1 MRKLL
6 LITTSL
12 LALSACGF
20 QLKGQQPYDRLPY
33 QAWQVDGGELQQPLE
48 NALRRADAQSVGAS
62 DAQAAITVTH
72 LGTERNV
79 LTSTRA
85 ASINEYML
93 VLRVTAQ
100 ASRNGEPLGEP
111 MEIVVRR
118 PMEYADSEILGKGEE
133 EAMIWQDMRRDAA
146 QQIVRRLG
154 FLKAQ

>member
-62 DAQAAITVTH
+62 DAQAAITSGHRAKCTH
-72 LGTERNV
+72 HYPCR
-79 LTSTRA
+79 
-85 ASINEYML
+85 
-93 VLRVTAQ
+93 
-100 ASRNGEPLGEP
+100 
-111 MEIVVRR
+111 
-118 PMEYADSEILGKGEE
+118 
-133 EAMIWQDMRRDAA
+133 
-146 QQIVRRLG
+146 
-154 FLKAQ
+154 

>member
-1 MRKLL
+1 MAQPYNLL
-6 LITTSL
+6 QVWQ
-12 LALSACGF
+12 LALERD
-20 QLKGQQPYDRLPY
+20 PVY
-33 QAWQVDGGELQQPLE
+33 
-48 NALRRADAQSVGAS
+48 AS
-62 DAQAAITVTH
+62 
-72 LGTERNV
+72 
-79 LTSTRA
+79 
-85 ASINEYML
+85 
-93 VLRVTAQ
+93 AQ